1 MINST
6 DIFNGEYT
14 DMGFELIDNHL
25 FIGDTDLSNKGYNQK
40 EIYTV
45 YLNLKYRDKDS
56 KELKV
61 MLNYDDID
69 INSYKDTIIYLKISD
84 KNDNIIKEKERINI
98 INDKIIL
105 IDDLVNYS
113 NENYQYRIYLEFYNK
128 YEEGQI
134 KDSYEL
140 ANRLSADLI

>member
-1 MINST
+1 MIFSTILYFNRRSMINST

-56 KELKV
+56 KEFQSSKQ
-61 MLNYDDID
+61 
-69 INSYKDTIIYLKISD
+69 SIYLITVT
-84 KNDNIIKEKERINI
+84 NFCFCIINI
-98 INDKIIL
+98 N
-105 IDDLVNYS
+105 
-113 NENYQYRIYLEFYNK
+113 FF
-128 YEEGQI
+128 
-134 KDSYEL
+134 
-140 ANRLSADLI
+140 